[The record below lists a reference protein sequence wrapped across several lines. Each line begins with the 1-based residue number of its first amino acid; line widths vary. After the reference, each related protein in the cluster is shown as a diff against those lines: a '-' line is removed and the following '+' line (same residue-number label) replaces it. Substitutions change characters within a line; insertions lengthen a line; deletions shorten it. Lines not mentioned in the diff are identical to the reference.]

1 MDMID
6 DKEMDELCR
15 EMRTRFASRGIDL
28 FTMLR
33 FDDAHVPFA
42 LATDDCCFLVDRV
55 RQSLIWD
62 YHRLKLAVGE
72 LAEKEPQSRIFGILL
87 VGTTQG
93 IASEFLRYAGMNDI
107 ALLEPDKTGD
117 FVEEKLAKMT

>member
-15 EMRTRFASRGIDL
+15 EMRTRFAPRGIDL
-28 FTMLR
+28 FTMLC

-55 RQSLIWD
+55 CQSLIWD

-72 LAEKEPQSRIFGILL
+72 LAKKEPQSRGILL
-87 VGTTQG
+87 VGTTHC
-93 IASEFLRYAGMNDI
+93 IASEFLRFAGMNGI
-107 ALLEPDKTGD
+107 VLLEPDKAGD
-117 FVEEKLAKMT
+117 FIEKKLAKIT